1 MVYADEAK
9 KIGLDAG
16 LFWKSLQDSPHV
28 QLRKVSDPGKIFTLT
43 QIDQSMVE
51 RFGMFKI

>member
-9 KIGLDAG
+9 KLGLDAG

-28 QLRKVSDPGKIFTLT
+28 QLRKVSNPRKIFTLDE
-43 QIDQSMVE
+43 IDQSMKE
-51 RFGMFKI
+51 KFGNIG